1 MQHGMRIAAS
11 GAMVALHHTDVM
23 ANNLANVNTVGFK
36 PDNAMVRSRAV
47 VRIEDDLPFLPSDSL
62 LERLGAGVL
71 AGPRRT
77 SFRQGP
83 MQTTDN
89 PLDLAIEGTAFFMV
103 RLETDQGAQTALT
116 RDGRFTRDAMGRLV
130 QSATGMPILGP
141 GQQPIF
147 LPEGPVTI
155 DPHGRI
161 SDTQGNT
168 VATIGVLH
176 VEDPHALHKQGE
188 GLFLAPPQAFQGATD
203 ALASGARIHQGM
215 LEGSGVDPIRAMMEI
230 TDAGRAVAGNS
241 RMIGYHDQLLDQ
253 AINTFARVA

>member
-11 GAMVALHHTDVM
+11 GAMVALHRTDVL
-23 ANNLANVNTVGFK
+23 ANNLANVDTIGFK
-36 PDNAMVRSRAV
+36 PDNAIARSREV
-47 VRIEDDLPFLPSDSL
+47 VRVEDNLAFLPSDPL

-83 MQTTDN
+83 MQTTGN
-89 PLDLAIEGTAFFMV
+89 PLDLAIDGKGFFMV

-116 RDGRFTRDAMGRLV
+116 RDGRFTRDAQGRLV
-130 QSATGMPILGP
+130 QSATGMPVLGP

-155 DPHGRI
+155 DHHGRI
-161 SDTQGNT
+161 NDADGNT
-168 VATIGVLH
+168 LATVGVLH
-176 VEDPHALHKQGE
+176 VEDPHVLNKRGE
-188 GLFLAPPQAFQGATD
+188 GLFTAPPQTLRGPTD
-203 ALASGARIHQGM
+203 ALAFGARVHQGM
-215 LEGSGVDPIRAMMEI
+215 VEGSAVDPIRAMMDV
-230 TDAGRAVAGNS
+230 TDAGRSVSGNS